1 MDDAKHLEQIL
12 TKLKKHPS
20 TAADLASSL
29 GLSKGEI
36 SRSLDV
42 LDADDKIVKFAD
54 RDEWV
59 LLLDAVPGP

>member
-12 TKLKKHPS
+12 TKLNKRPA

-29 GLSKGEI
+29 GLSKGEV
-36 SRSLDV
+36 SRLLAA

-54 RDEWV
+54 RDEWF